1 MAKEDDARCCLHS
14 LWLRP
19 ELCVSWL
26 SSPSMGVL
34 GTGCAGWSTVAL
46 GLQGQRA
53 PLRPARLVS
62 KSGSQGKKRSWD
74 FGDGE
79 DLRAPGAICS
89 RFRWGAGGAEC
100 RSAASQGSRENQ
112 PSGRRFQ
119 GSLSAPR
126 VRRERCPRLPSSGK
140 SPLLPCGEAV
150 SDRSEAGPSRGKV
163 IQSERSRCQV

>member
-1 MAKEDDARCCLHS
+1 MLPPLALVKARAV
-14 LWLRP
+14 
-19 ELCVSWL
+19 CVL
-26 SSPSMGVL
+26 AFFAAMGVL

-89 RFRWGAGGAEC
+89 RFRWEAGGEPNAGVRPPRAAVRISRQAFGSRALSLLQGSEE
-100 RSAASQGSRENQ
+100 SAAHTSDLL
-112 PSGRRFQ
+112 GRA
-119 GSLSAPR
+119 LSCPA
-126 VRRERCPRLPSSGK
+126 VR
-140 SPLLPCGEAV
+140 PLV
-150 SDRSEAGPSRGKV
+150 RSEAGPSRGKV